1 MVECLSRLCYNR
13 TMYNILLIGKE
24 LPDSIDFCEA
34 LKASD
39 NKVYV
44 SSKLEADAVKF
55 ESEDIFTSTWN
66 KASAVSAHSFLIKAE
81 TKLEKI
87 NHVVF
92 YYDAAYLCSK
102 FELDKT
108 EELSQAVDQLIN
120 SYLYTT
126 GELLKRIDQKKEDIC
141 VSFVVRNY
149 PSKYEIAVSGNR
161 TPGVL
166 PASSIVS
173 IGEAAFTTLAQNF
186 STYVADREY
195 LSVILAKCPYN
206 NELYKNDKQLA
217 AWLLESFDT
226 ISQAKHRQTVK
237 QASTWNKVGTKL
249 STGFALFK

>member
-1 MVECLSRLCYNR
+1 M
-13 TMYNILLIGKE
+13 
-24 LPDSIDFCEA
+24 
-34 LKASD
+34 
-39 NKVYV
+39 
-44 SSKLEADAVKF
+44 
-55 ESEDIFTSTWN
+55 
-66 KASAVSAHSFLIKAE
+66 
-81 TKLEKI
+81 
-87 NHVVF
+87 
-92 YYDAAYLCSK
+92 
-102 FELDKT
+102 
-108 EELSQAVDQLIN
+108 
-120 SYLYTT
+120 
-126 GELLKRIDQKKEDIC
+126 LKRIDQKKEDIC

-173 IGEAAFTTLAQNF
+173 TGCVVRVGCVIRAFTTLAQNF

-226 ISQAKHRQTVK
+226 ISQAKHKQTVK